1 MASYANEYF
10 EEFILEGDL
19 KEAILTQ
26 SPLPEN
32 IDTVKKLDDSLKD
45 LLYEKRKTDEQN
57 LENIFERL

>member
-32 IDTVKKLDDSLKD
+32 IDTVKKLDDFLKD